1 LKKPEPK
8 THAVIYNRVSTPEQ
22 EENFSLGTQETAC
35 RRFCEQIS
43 LEVVAVF
50 KEAESAKTIA
60 RAQFEAMQDYC
71 VAHRK
76 TVAAVVVYNVSRSS
90 RMTEDHMLVRAFLK
104 RLGIQLL
111 SATEPIGDSPQGA
124 FLETIFSACA
134 QFDNQLK
141 AQVTKEGMRAGAIS
155 GK

>member
-1 LKKPEPK
+1 M
-8 THAVIYNRVSTPEQ
+8 A
-22 EENFSLGTQETAC
+22 TQEASC
-35 RRFCEQIS
+35 RRVCEQRGY
-43 LEVVAVF
+43 LVAKVF
-50 KEAESAKTIA
+50 SEGESAKTLD
-60 RAQFEAMQDYC
+60 RAEFEAMQDYC